1 MTKPAIPSSRILA
14 SHIPAPRVLGC
25 DVAKDSITLFDTA
38 VARPETV
45 DNSPQAL
52 KALFKRLESDVFVVC
67 EATGGYE
74 AALLAAAHDAGLP
87 IHRADPRK
95 AKAFVRSLRTYG
107 KTDALDARALAA
119 YGLER
124 HHSLTLW
131 QPMPQALQDLQKL
144 VRLRTDLIQAR
155 ADYKRRLK
163 APGDG
168 PDKRHIKT
176 LINDLDQRIKDV
188 EADSETCLA
197 QQPQTTQIT
206 QTIEAIP
213 GCGRVT
219 AITLAALMPEL
230 GQLSNR
236 QAASLAGLAP
246 HPNDTGKANRYRA
259 TRPGRQSVKTAMFMA
274 VMTATQHNPLI
285 KAKYKAFIENGK
297 KPIVALIACAR
308 KLITIINAKI
318 RDQIYKTQKQL
329 S

>member
-74 AALLAAAHDAGLP
+74 AALLAAAHDAGLSV
-87 IHRADPRK
+87 HRADPRK
-95 AKAFVRSLRTYG
+95 AKAFVRSLRCYG
-107 KTDALDARALAA
+107 KTDALDAQALAA

-131 QPMPQALQDLQKL
+131 RPMSQALQDLQKL
-144 VRLRTDLIQAR
+144 VRLRTDLVQAR

-168 PDKRHIKT
+168 LDKRHIKT

-197 QQPQTTQIT
+197 QQPQATQIT

-259 TRPGRQSVKTAMFMA
+259 TRGGRQSVKTAMFMA
-274 VMTATQHNPLI
+274 VMTATHHNPTI

-318 RDQIYKTQKQL
+318 RDAIYKTQNQL

>member
-1 MTKPAIPSSRILA
+1 MTKPAIPSSRIP
-14 SHIPAPRVLGC
+14 SSRILGC
-25 DVAKDSITLFDTA
+25 DVAKDTVAVFDTSTGKCQT
-38 VARPETV
+38 VNNRPCVLERLFARL
-45 DNSPQAL
+45 DGA
-52 KALFKRLESDVFVVC
+52 VFVVC

-95 AKAFVRSLRTYG
+95 AKAFVRSLRCYG
-107 KTDALDARALAA
+107 KTDALDAQALAA

-131 QPMPQALQDLQKL
+131 RPMSQALQDLQKL
-144 VRLRTDLIQAR
+144 VRLRTDLVQAR

-168 PDKRHIKT
+168 LDKRHIKT

-197 QQPQTTQIT
+197 QQPQATQIT

-259 TRPGRQSVKTAMFMA
+259 TRGGRQSVKTAMFMA
-274 VMTATQHNPLI
+274 VMTATHHNPTI

-318 RDQIYKTQKQL
+318 RDAIYKTQNQL